1 MGSRFEI
8 PGIGEP
14 LFKEHERVRN
24 QIIEDRQLLKT
35 SRIQLKEYLRSIN
48 GTSDILTPSLLE
60 VFYHF
65 VAKEKSIY
73 VALNMMKLRDSTY
86 IGFIWA
92 PV

>member
-24 QIIEDRQLLKT
+24 QIIEDRQLFKT

-48 GTSDILTPSLLE
+48 GTSDIL
-60 VFYHF
+60 
-65 VAKEKSIY
+65 
-73 VALNMMKLRDSTY
+73 
-86 IGFIWA
+86 
-92 PV
+92 